1 MDARSV
7 RKREEILGKQFKTNK
22 CGDCV
27 VIDYTT
33 NRNVK
38 VAFLSPHFVTKCNLE
53 DLKKGKVSNPLC
65 PTLYGKG
72 FIGIG
77 EYSSRNKGAYDLWLG
92 MFKRV
97 YDLNYHKRQ
106 PTYSEVMM
114 CKEWHNFQNF
124 AKWCYSQEFFN
135 ARDENGK
142 AYQLD
147 KDILVKGSKIYSP
160 ETCCFVPSCINKLIQ
175 TDRSNKGEYP
185 TGVCLHKKSGKFLS
199 YLNRFGVHTH
209 LGYFLTSEDASK
221 AYVQEKE
228 IYVKDVAEKWKGR
241 IDDKV
246 YKHLSTWS
254 MGVDFSGF

>member
-7 RKREEILGKQFKTNK
+7 RKRDEILGKQFKTNK

-33 NRNVK
+33 NR
-38 VAFLSPHFVTKCNLE
+38 S
-53 DLKKGKVSNPLC
+53 DKGK
-65 PTLYGKG
+65 
-72 FIGIG
+72 
-77 EYSSRNKGAYDLWLG
+77 
-92 MFKRV
+92 
-97 YDLNYHKRQ
+97 
-106 PTYSEVMM
+106 
-114 CKEWHNFQNF
+114 
-124 AKWCYSQEFFN
+124 
-135 ARDENGK
+135 
-142 AYQLD
+142 
-147 KDILVKGSKIYSP
+147 
-160 ETCCFVPSCINKLIQ
+160 
-175 TDRSNKGEYP
+175 YP

-199 YLNRFGVHTH
+199 YLNRFGVHIH